1 MTLKGHFS
9 RPAQSDSYVSKS
21 CQPSCSK
28 TRSPV
33 DPHSLD
39 FKTVRPRTTDPK
51 TKRQRTLDHLEG
63 EAKNTGD
70 EISSKN
76 LSKFSREVQKRP
88 QMHLLAV
95 IPAVTQI
102 SSKTSRLFIVNFAK
116 EFKLKIRT
124 TREIES
130 TKYGLT
136 SNAISSNFF
145 QQFFSLFFFC
155 FSYWSRVKF

>member
-1 MTLKGHFS
+1 MCPKAVIHHVL
-9 RPAQSDSYVSKS
+9 RPADPWTPTHWISKLSDPGPQTPK
-21 CQPSCSK
+21 PK
-28 TRSPV
+28 DKGPW
-33 DPHSLD
+33 
-39 FKTVRPRTTDPK
+39 TTWRGK
-51 TKRQRTLDHLEG
+51 QRIQEKQEG
-63 EAKNTGD
+63 MT

-136 SNAISSNFF
+136 SNAISTFF
-145 QQFFSLFFFC
+145 SQHFSLFFFC